1 MSEKERKN
9 KVLRNIEEVVKE
21 EDLDEILEKK
31 DKPRAYVGYETSGPV
46 HLGHWIS
53 VRKMLDLQDAGFHP
67 IILWADLHTYLNKK
81 GEEAWIEDMIEYW
94 QATFEAL
101 GLDAEYIHG
110 RDFQEDDNYFHDLLE
125 MMQKTTINRGERA
138 MQHDLRDKEE
148 VYISQIT
155 YPLMQA
161 LDIPHLDVD
170 LAVAGIEQRKIHMMA
185 REQLPKLGYD
195 KPTCIHWPMLSSLTG
210 DGNEMSSST
219 KGSMF
224 PLHADPS
231 NLREIL
237 EDAYCPAE
245 QIEDNPIIEIC
256 QYFIFGADRELEIE
270 RPEKYGGD
278 INYDDLE
285 ELKSDFSEGE
295 LHPQDLKQGVAEKVI
310 EAFKP
315 VREKFKE
322 NPELLDPLEE
332 IGHERPDYLE

>member
-1 MSEKERKN
+1 
-9 KVLRNIEEVVKE
+9 
-21 EDLDEILEKK
+21 
-31 DKPRAYVGYETSGPV
+31 
-46 HLGHWIS
+46 
-53 VRKMLDLQDAGFHP
+53 
-67 IILWADLHTYLNKK
+67 
-81 GEEAWIEDMIEYW
+81 
-94 QATFEAL
+94 
-101 GLDAEYIHG
+101 
-110 RDFQEDDNYFHDLLE
+110 
-125 MMQKTTINRGERA
+125 
-138 MQHDLRDKEE
+138 
-148 VYISQIT
+148 
-155 YPLMQA
+155 
-161 LDIPHLDVD
+161 
-170 LAVAGIEQRKIHMMA
+170 
-185 REQLPKLGYD
+185 
-195 KPTCIHWPMLSSLTG
+195 
-210 DGNEMSSST
+210 MSSST

-332 IGHERPDYLE
+332 IGHERPDYLERS